1 MRELVAGL
9 DGAELE
15 LIADGDHSL
24 VRPKRADPQGQ
35 SIDHALDVAAA
46 WMTR

>member
-9 DGAELE
+9 RGAEVE
-15 LIADGDHSL
+15 LIEGGDHSL

-35 SIDHALDVAAA
+35 SVDHALDVAAA